1 MSDNYNSIIDP
12 DSSELIDRLGAVV
25 KGKSELLI
33 ITHTHPDPDSIA
45 SAAAL
50 RLLVKQQFGVN
61 ASIAYSGIIAR
72 AENRAMV
79 RKLKIPLKQYNRIKR
94 SRYDCLALVDS
105 QPGAGNNVLTADS
118 DCDIV
123 IDHHP
128 RRDDTRGELV
138 VIDPEIGA
146 TATILIR
153 WLNAAEIDIPTDIA
167 TALAYAISSETQN
180 MYREAAREDIR
191 AYLSVYV
198 RASIRTLS
206 EIINAN
212 LPHYYFQQLGNALNN
227 AYVYGNIIT
236 AHLTAI
242 WHPEIVSE
250 MADFFLKHER
260 IGAVLCTGCYKN
272 QLILSIRTG
281 SDRMNAGEMI
291 KQLPLNPDHVGGHD
305 RTAGGFLTIEGLSVE
320 EVEAEVQELQ
330 NAFAGR
336 LGADNPSWKPLL
348 GSTSGGSNSE

>member
-1 MSDNYNSIIDP
+1 MAEQKETSKNP
-12 DSSELIDRLGAVV
+12 KATELVERLGEVV
-25 KGKSELLI
+25 EGRRELLI
-33 ITHTHPDPDSIA
+33 ITHTHPDPDTIA

-50 RLLVKQQFGVN
+50 QLLVKQCFGVN
-61 ASIAYSGIIAR
+61 SSIAYSGIIAR

-79 RKLKIPLKQYNRIKR
+79 QKLNITLKEYNRIKL
-94 SRYDCLALVDS
+94 SRYDCIALVDS
-105 QPGAGNNVLTADS
+105 QPGAGNNVLDADS

-128 RRDDTRGELV
+128 RREDTKAKLV

-153 WLNAAEIDIPTDIA
+153 WLEAADVKMPAEIA

-180 MYREAAREDIR
+180 MYREAAREDIK

-198 RASIRTLS
+198 QASIRTLS

-212 LPHYYFQQLGNALNN
+212 LPHYYFKQLGNALNN
-227 AYVYGNIIT
+227 AFVHGNIIV
-236 AHLTAI
+236 AHLTTI
-242 WHPEIVSE
+242 WHPEIVAE

-260 IGAVLCTGCYKN
+260 IGAVLCTGCYK
-272 QLILSIRTG
+272 QSLILSIRTVG
-281 SDRMNAGEMI
+281 SRKNAGELI

-305 RTAGGFLTIEGLSVE
+305 RTAGGFLPLQGKSDE
-320 EVEAEVQELQ
+320 EIQRDVLRLQ
-330 NAFAGR
+330 NAFA
-336 LGADNPSWKPLL
+336 ALL
-348 GSTSGGSNSE
+348 GNDSPTWKRLLEE

>member
-1 MSDNYNSIIDP
+1 MAEQNETCNNP
-12 DSSELIDRLGAVV
+12 EATELLERLGKVV
-25 KGKSELLI
+25 EGRRELLI
-33 ITHTHPDPDSIA
+33 ITHTHPDPDTIA

-50 RLLVKQQFGVN
+50 KFLVKQCYGVN
-61 ASIAYSGIIAR
+61 SSIAYSGIIAR

-79 RKLKIPLKQYNRIKR
+79 QKLNIPLKQYNRIKI
-94 SRYDCLALVDS
+94 SRYDCIALVDS
-105 QPGAGNNVLTADS
+105 QPGAGNNVLNADS

-128 RRDDTRGELV
+128 LRDDTKGELV

-153 WLNAAEIDIPTDIA
+153 WLEAAELTIPAEIA

-180 MYREAAREDIR
+180 MYREAAREDIK

-227 AYVYGNIIT
+227 AFIHGNIIT

-260 IGAVLCTGCYKN
+260 IGAVFCTGYYKN
-272 QLILSIRTG
+272 TLILSIRTN
-281 SDRMNAGEMI
+281 SDRVNAGDLI

-305 RTAGGFLTIEGLSVE
+305 RTAGGFLSLEGKSPE
-320 EVEAEVQELQ
+320 EIQQEVGELQ
-330 NAFAGR
+330 NSFATL
-336 LGADNPSWKPLL
+336 LGSKDPSWKKLL
-348 GSTSGGSNSE
+348 E

>member
-1 MSDNYNSIIDP
+1 MENNKAEKNTRIVGPEAY
-12 DSSELIDRLGAVV
+12 ELIERLGAIVE
-25 KGKSELLI
+25 GRRELLI

-45 SAAAL
+45 AAAAL
-50 RLLVKQQFGVN
+50 QLLVKSKFGIN
-61 ASIAYSGIIAR
+61 SSIAYSGIIAR
-72 AENRAMV
+72 AENRSMV
-79 RKLKIPLKQYNRIKR
+79 KKLKIHLKQYNRIKL
-94 SRYDCLALVDS
+94 SRYDCVALVDS
-105 QPGAGNNVLTADS
+105 QPGAGNNVLSAES
-118 DCDIV
+118 ECNII

-128 RRDDTRGELV
+128 RREDTKGDLV
-138 VIDPEIGA
+138 VIDPNIGA

-153 WLNAAEIDIPTDIA
+153 WLEAAEVEIPAGIA

-180 MYREAAREDIR
+180 MYREAAREDIQ

-227 AYVYGNIIT
+227 AFIYGNTIV

-242 WHPEIVSE
+242 WHPEIVAE

-260 IGAVLCTGCYKN
+260 IGAVFCTGYYKN
-272 QLILSIRTG
+272 TLILSIRTN
-281 SDRMNAGEMI
+281 SDRVNAGDLI

-305 RTAGGFLTIEGLSVE
+305 RTAGGFLSLEGKSPE
-320 EVEAEVQELQ
+320 EIQQEVGELQ
-330 NAFAGR
+330 NSFATL
-336 LGADNPSWKPLL
+336 LGSKDPSWKKLL
-348 GSTSGGSNSE
+348 E

>member
-1 MSDNYNSIIDP
+1 MAEQNETCNNP
-12 DSSELIDRLGAVV
+12 EATELLERLGKVV
-25 KGKSELLI
+25 EGRRELLI
-33 ITHTHPDPDSIA
+33 ITHTHPDPDTIA

-50 RLLVKQQFGVN
+50 RLLVEKQFGIH

-79 RKLKIPLKQYNRIKR
+79 QKLKIPLKQYNRIKK

-105 QPGAGNNVLTADS
+105 QPGAGNNVLTAES

-128 RRDDTRGELV
+128 RRDDTKADIV
-138 VIDPEIGA
+138 VIDPDIGA

-153 WLNAAEIDIPTDIA
+153 WLNAAKIDIPADIA

-227 AYVYGNIIT
+227 AFVFGNIIV

-242 WHPEIVSE
+242 WHPEIVAE
-250 MADFFLKHER
+250 MADFFLKHDR
-260 IGAVLCTGCYKN
+260 IGTVLCTGCYKHS
-272 QLILSIRTG
+272 LILSIRTG
-281 SDRMNAGEMI
+281 GNRKNAGELI

-305 RTAGGFLTIEGLSVE
+305 RTAGGFLSLEGKSDE
-320 EVEAEVQELQ
+320 EIQNEVERLQ
-330 NAFAGR
+330 NAFAALVGNDSPAWKR
-336 LGADNPSWKPLL
+336 LLD
-348 GSTSGGSNSE
+348 E

>member
-1 MSDNYNSIIDP
+1 MAEVNDTIIDP
-12 DSSELIDRLGAVV
+12 DFQELIDKLGAVV
-25 KGKSELLI
+25 KGKRELLI

-45 SAAAL
+45 AAAAL

-79 RKLKIPLKQYNRIKR
+79 NKLKIPLKQYNRIKR
-94 SRYDCLALVDS
+94 DRYDCLALVDS
-105 QPGAGNNVLTADS
+105 QPGAGNNVLTAES
-118 DCDIV
+118 ECDIV

-128 RRDDTRGELV
+128 RRTDTKGELV
-138 VIDPEIGA
+138 VIDPDIGA

-153 WLNAAEIDIPTDIA
+153 WLNAVQIDIPTDIA

-180 MYREAAREDIR
+180 MYREAAREDIK

-198 RASIRTLS
+198 RASIRKLS
-206 EIINAN
+206 EIINAH
-212 LPHYYFQQLGNALNN
+212 LPHYYFKQLGNALNN
-227 AYVYGNIIT
+227 AFIYGNIIT

-260 IGAVLCTGCYKN
+260 IGAVLCTGCYKK
-272 QLILSIRTG
+272 QIILSIRTG
-281 SDRMNAGEMI
+281 SDRINAGDMI
-291 KQLPLNPDHVGGHD
+291 KQLPLNPDYVGGHD
-305 RTAGGFLTIEGLSVE
+305 RTAGGFLSIEGLSDE
-320 EVEAEVQELQ
+320 EIAAEVRQLQ
-330 NAFAGR
+330 NAFAS
-336 LGADNPSWKPLL
+336 LAGAEKPVWRPLL
-348 GSTSGGSNSE
+348 GN

>member
-1 MSDNYNSIIDP
+1 MSDKQNIIT
-12 DSSELIDRLGAVV
+12 DSKSYEFIERLGAVV
-25 KGKSELLI
+25 QGRRELLI

-50 RLLVKQQFGVN
+50 QLLVKRRFGVN

-79 RKLKIPLKQYNRIKR
+79 NKLKIPLKQYNRIKPT
-94 SRYDCLALVDS
+94 RYDCIALVDS
-105 QPGAGNNVLTADS
+105 QPGAGNNVLTAES

-128 RRDDTRGELV
+128 RREDTHGQLV
-138 VIDPEIGA
+138 VIDPDIGA

-153 WLNAAEIDIPTDIA
+153 WLNAAEIDIPAGIA

-227 AYVYGNIIT
+227 AYVFGNIIT

-242 WHPEIVSE
+242 WHPEIVAE

-260 IGAVLCTGCYKN
+260 IGAVLCTGCYKHN
-272 QLILSIRTG
+272 LILSIRTG
-281 SDRMNAGEMI
+281 SDRVNAGDLI

-305 RTAGGFLTIEGLSVE
+305 RTAGGFFTLEGLAIE
-320 EVEAEVQELQ
+320 EIEAEVRQLQ
-330 NAFAGR
+330 NAFASLVGSDTPEWR
-336 LGADNPSWKPLL
+336 KLL
-348 GSTSGGSNSE
+348 D